1 MEENYNTT
9 KASMVT
15 SQDPIHDLR
24 QIQKPL
30 EAAQTRFDNYLEEEE

>member
-9 KASMVT
+9 KALMVS
-15 SQDPIHDLR
+15 SQGPIHDLR

-30 EAAQTRFDNYLEEEE
+30 EAAKTCFGNYLEEEE

>member
-9 KASMVT
+9 NASMAS
-15 SQDPIHDLR
+15 SQDPIYDLR

-30 EAAQTRFDNYLEEEE
+30 EAAKARFDNYHEEDE

>member
-1 MEENYNTT
+1 MEENKNTT
-9 KASMVT
+9 KASMVS

-30 EAAQTRFDNYLEEEE
+30 EAAKTRFGNYHEEEE